1 MDLDEFREALDFEEF
16 TYFYHETGSGVGDMI
31 MDGGLLI
38 EGSEGSNILGTK
50 NILET
55 TSLPFT
61 KEIAGTTE
69 KLIDFIELEKS
80 SSSFRDVS
88 EMVIFGAPKGNV
100 PNLVEHFGE
109 YKDGVY
115 YMGRVD
121 SSYILGYID
130 MENQEFIANPNYE
143 YGDSTF
149 IGGSHK

>member
-1 MDLDEFREALDFEEF
+1 MNLEEFIETLDFDEF

-31 MDGGLLI
+31 IDSGLLI

-61 KEIAGTTE
+61 KEIAETTK
-69 KLIDFIELEKS
+69 KLTDFIELEKS
-80 SSSFRDVS
+80 NSSFRDVS
-88 EMVIFGAPKGNV
+88 EMVIFGAPKGDIS
-100 PNLVEHFGE
+100 NLVENFGE

-121 SSYILGYID
+121 SSYILGYVD
-130 MENQEFIANPNYE
+130 MENQTFIPNLNYE

>member
-1 MDLDEFREALDFEEF
+1 MDLDEFRETLDFDEF
-16 TYFYHETGSGVGDMI
+16 TYFYHETGRGVGNMI
-31 MDGGLLI
+31 MESGLLI
-38 EGSEGSNILGTK
+38 EGSEGSKILGTK

-61 KEIAGTTE
+61 REIADTTE
-69 KLIDFIELEKS
+69 KLTNFIELEQS
-80 SSSFRDVS
+80 NSSFRDVS
-88 EMVIFGAPKGNV
+88 EMVIFGAPKGDV
-100 PNLVEHFGE
+100 ASLVEPFGE

-130 MENQEFIANPNYE
+130 MESQEFIPNYDYD

-149 IGGSHK
+149 MGGSHK

>member
-1 MDLDEFREALDFEEF
+1 MDLDEFRETLDFEEF
-16 TYFYHETGSGVGDMI
+16 TYFYHETGSGVGNMI

-69 KLIDFIELEKS
+69 NLIAFIELEKS

-88 EMVIFGAPKGNV
+88 EMVIFGAPNGDV
-100 PNLVEHFGE
+100 PNLVEPFGE
-109 YKDGVY
+109 YKDDVF

-130 MENQEFIANPNYE
+130 MESQRFVSNPNYY
-143 YGDSTF
+143 YGDSKF
-149 IGGSHK
+149 IDESYK